1 MNRKKQEKIID
12 NILNYMNDS
21 IERNG
26 SSIDLYKFNFVA
38 IEIKEENTSKKVM
51 HYEKDIKLFKEQ
63 YPKIKDDEI
72 KSALRSCISRK
83 LIEHAHP
90 VSANKKIE
98 FYEIILTE
106 EGQGRAI
113 SNKINHKTIYEK
125 ILDFII
131 NNLSSLITTILTSI
145 VTTLITF
152 YLTNLLTK

>member
-98 FYEIILTE
+98 FCEIILTE
-106 EGQGRAI
+106 KGQGRAI
-113 SNKINHKTIYEK
+113 SNKINHKTIYKK

-131 NNLSSLITTILTSI
+131 NNLSSLITKYFS
-145 VTTLITF
+145 
-152 YLTNLLTK
+152 

>member
-12 NILNYMNDS
+12 NILNYMNDN

-26 SSIDLYKFNFVA
+26 SSIKTYWFNFA
-38 IEIKEENTSKKVM
+38 IIETIEANKSKKII
-51 HYEKDIKLFKEQ
+51 HYEEDIKLFKEQ

-72 KSALRSCISRK
+72 KSALKTCISRK
-83 LIEHAHP
+83 LIQHR
-90 VSANKKIE
+90 SSTSQYKNTE
-98 FYEIILTE
+98 FCEIILTE

-131 NNLSSLITTILTSI
+131 NNLNILITSILTSI

>member
-98 FYEIILTE
+98 FYKIILTE
-106 EGQGRAI
+106 KGQGRAI

-131 NNLSSLITTILTSI
+131 NNLNILITAILTSI